1 MQGMNRS
8 VWILLTL
15 LAGAT
20 LWVAAR
26 AQISAGDAPTLPQA
40 PAPAASAAPDAPA
53 SAAASAPTPVP
64 PAANS
69 ASAVAEPAA
78 PAAAAAPSVAA
89 PASRPPPVA
98 NTPYGSRDDVARFAE
113 ELAGKHPQ
121 LQVKWLREQLAQA
134 RYQASVARLIM
145 PPPAGTAK
153 NWATYRARFV
163 ESQRIDA
170 GAAFWR
176 NHADTLARA
185 EARFGV
191 PAHIIVGIVGVET
204 FYGRVLG
211 THRVLDALA
220 TLSFDF
226 PTGRRDRTPFFRS
239 ELEAFLLW
247 CDKEGRDPSSV
258 RGSYAGAMGWPQ
270 FMPSSILKFA
280 VDFDG
285 DGRIDLHNSMA
296 DVIGSVANYMAA
308 FGWQPGL
315 PTHFRVNVPSE
326 PAQRA
331 TLLAPDIKPTFTARQ
346 FSEMGAALAEEAYA
360 DAGLLALVE
369 LQNGDEAPSYV
380 AGSKNFY
387 VVTRYNWSA
396 YYAMAVIDL
405 GAAVAMRVR

>member
-1 MQGMNRS
+1 
-8 VWILLTL
+8 
-15 LAGAT
+15 
-20 LWVAAR
+20 
-26 AQISAGDAPTLPQA
+26 
-40 PAPAASAAPDAPA
+40 
-53 SAAASAPTPVP
+53 
-64 PAANS
+64 
-69 ASAVAEPAA
+69 
-78 PAAAAAPSVAA
+78 
-89 PASRPPPVA
+89 
-98 NTPYGSRDDVARFAE
+98 
-113 ELAGKHPQ
+113 
-121 LQVKWLREQLAQA
+121 
-134 RYQASVARLIM
+134 
-145 PPPAGTAK
+145 
-153 NWATYRARFV
+153 V

-315 PTHFRVNVPSE
+315 PTHFRVNVPTE